1 MAYERIKCPR
11 CEKDFGQE
19 VRFYGHLV
27 SDHDIVDPLQLYLE
41 VFLDKIHPHCL
52 CSSDCTSRLPWSGW
66 KKGFISKYAR
76 GHNAKLDSVY
86 LDKSRQVEFAQKR
99 KSGYSS
105 GQYNIWNK
113 GLTKETSEKI
123 SNISESISSTLKEG
137 YSSGRIVDWRKED
150 PGKSI
155 AAARKIS
162 ETRKIKFDCGE
173 LKSWNDGL
181 TKHDHPSLMIASK
194 KISEYRKNCTDPRR
208 YDLRELIEII
218 EPILKE
224 NELELITPLDEYKN
238 KYQRLTFSCKTCCST
253 MEKNLMMLKSCP
265 RCFSCQPKGS
275 YAQVEIARFIQSLDV
290 EVISNDRSTIGPKEL
305 DISVPAHK
313 FAIEYNGLYWHSVA
327 VLPDPEY
334 HDQKL
339 KSCLDKG
346 INLFSVYEDEWRD
359 KKAIVEGMIRHRLN
373 RPIAKWHARK
383 LEIVELDR
391 KSSKLFFDNNHLEGH
406 VNSEMTLALRDP
418 SSGIILA
425 AMSLRKPFH
434 KKYSQLLEVARCC
447 VLSGHSV
454 RGWLGK
460 LTSKAKEHALKSG
473 RTGLMT
479 YVDGRVG
486 AGSGYV
492 SAGWKLTSTTSPR
505 FWWTDFK
512 NRFNRFKYRA
522 DSKNKLTQEQ
532 VAKNAGVTMI
542 WGCPNSL
549 YFFI

>member
-1 MAYERIKCPR
+1 MAYERIICPKC
-11 CEKDFGQE
+11 ELSFGQE
-19 VRFYGHLV
+19 SRFYEHLKNSHNI
-27 SDHDIVDPLQLYLE
+27 SDTLALYLE
-41 VFLDKIHPHCL
+41 TFYGSEHPRCR
-52 CSSDCTSRLPWSGW
+52 CSSACDSTLSWAGW
-66 KKGFISKYAR
+66 KKGFTSNYVR
-76 GHNAKLDSVY
+76 GHNAKVSSVY
-86 LDKSRQVEFAQKR
+86 LDKSRQSEFAQKR
-99 KSGYSS
+99 KEGYAS
-105 GQYNIWNK
+105 GQYSVWNK
-113 GLTKETSEKI
+113 GLTKENSEKVAKM
-123 SNISESISSTLKEG
+123 SAAISSTLQAG
-137 YSSGRIVDWRKED
+137 YSSGRIVDWREAD
-150 PGKSI
+150 PVMASS
-155 AAARKIS
+155 AAAKCS
-162 ETRKIKFDCGE
+162 ATKKIKFEAGE
-173 LKSWNDGL
+173 LKSWNVGL
-181 TKHDHPSLMIASK
+181 TKHDHPSLMIVSK

-208 YDLRELIEII
+208 YDLSALIEII

-275 YAQVEIARFIQSLDV
+275 YAQVEIARFIQSLGV
-290 EVISNDRSTIGPKEL
+290 EVISSDRSTISPKEL
-305 DISVPAHK
+305 DISAPAHK

-334 HDQKL
+334 HNQKL

-359 KKAIVEGMIRHRLN
+359 KKTIVEGMIRYRLN

-406 VNSEMTLALRDP
+406 VNPEMTLALRDP

-434 KKYSQLLEVARCC
+434 KKYSHLLEVARCC

-460 LTSKAKEHALKSG
+460 LTSKAKMYSLKSG

-486 AGSGYV
+486 TGSGYT
-492 SAGWKLTSTTSPR
+492 SAGWKLTSTTSSR

-542 WGCPNSL
+542 WGYPNSL